1 MAGLDPAIQ
10 EQAGRF
16 VGLAWMAASE
26 GGHDVARTAPP
37 LDFDTYETAGA
48 YRLPKSRS
56 ISDNLSAT

>member
-10 EQAGRF
+10 EQAGWF
-16 VGLAWMAASE
+16 AGLAWMAASV

-48 YRLPKSRS
+48 YRLPNSRS
-56 ISDNLSAT
+56 MSESFKAT